1 MLVSIFSGILFRIR
15 LAFDEF
21 ICTLV
26 IVGVRAQTQECNQFV
41 MAFQVSSRMSKNS
54 YNFQWILVGMPY
66 FSSV

>member
-54 YNFQWILVGMPY
+54 YNFQ
-66 FSSV
+66 